1 MDCKMSDCPKSD
13 EVVRYRE
20 LETMLDPIIKGQ
32 DRIEKKVDSLIDHKD
47 NAATRLTKLEVRV
60 ALIWAVIATVGV
72 SLVAWVASHMKWG

>member
-1 MDCKMSDCPKSD
+1 MEDCPKSD

-47 NAATRLTKLEVRV
+47 SAAIRLTKLEIRV
-60 ALIWAVIATVGV
+60 ALIWTVIATVGV
-72 SLVAWVASHMKWG
+72 SFIAWVMSHMKWS

>member
-1 MDCKMSDCPKSD
+1 MGCEMIDCPKSD

-47 NAATRLTKLEVRV
+47 NAAIRLTKLEVRV

>member
-1 MDCKMSDCPKSD
+1 
-13 EVVRYRE
+13 
-20 LETMLDPIIKGQ
+20 MLDPIIKGQ

-47 NAATRLTKLEVRV
+47 NAAIRLTKLEVRV